1 MRIHALICGFFIA
14 YVAVAGDDFSSFK
27 QQYLQQSQQFADQ
40 QRLEYQKFR
49 QEYLAQYDNFR
60 QQLLQFW
67 SQPLQSSV
75 DERVIY
81 TKDLQ
86 TRIRI
91 DDVAQTMLVEHLTDK
106 PLNESEI
113 IAAVAQDS
121 QTADEISLALEQEQ
135 ASVAPAIDS
144 EDSEKANTAA
154 AKVEQLAASSAVTEQ
169 ADSDK
174 KAQSTTAAAEKVVS
188 AQLTAQPPIA
198 SAQIKHQIESQY
210 QQAVM
215 AIDNDEPEA
224 KQQQEIAQLRA
235 ETDKREQQAQ
245 QQVIEV
251 SAHQPTYKQIQTHQL
266 MLPKDYTYKKAKPF
280 LDDYQQQVSHYQL
293 PMSLLLAI
301 TQTESSFN
309 PAATSHIPAF
319 GLMQIV
325 PRSAGLDVAQK
336 IYQKQQAPT
345 ATQLYQPDFNI
356 EYGAGYLSILW
367 YDYFDDVSDLL
378 SRKYCVIAAYNTGA
392 GNVARAF
399 NLHGERSLKK
409 AVKEINQLTPEQVYQ
424 TLQQKLPYDETKH
437 YLKKVTLLD
446 NRYATTINAWDL

>member
-1 MRIHALICGFFIA
+1 MRIHALICGFLVA
-14 YVAVAGDDFSSFK
+14 QVAVAGDDFASFK

-49 QEYLAQYDNFR
+49 QEYLAQYDDFR

-106 PLNESEI
+106 PLNETEI
-113 IAAVAQDS
+113 IAAVTLDS
-121 QTADEISLALEQEQ
+121 NTADEISIALDKEQISSE
-135 ASVAPAIDS
+135 PAINS
-144 EDSEKANTAA
+144 EDSEQAN
-154 AKVEQLAASSAVTEQ
+154 L
-169 ADSDK
+169 DK
-174 KAQSTTAAAEKVVS
+174 KAQSTTAAVETAVNV
-188 AQLTAQPPIA
+188 QLTAQPPLA
-198 SAQIKHQIESQY
+198 SAQIKQQIESQY

-215 AIDNDEPEA
+215 AIDNGEPAA

-280 LDDYQQQVSHYQL
+280 LEDYQQQVSHYQL

-345 ATQLYQPDFNI
+345 ATQLYQPDVNI

-399 NLHGERSLKK
+399 NPHGERSLKK

>member
-1 MRIHALICGFFIA
+1 MKMRIHALICGFLVA
-14 YVAVAGDDFSSFK
+14 QVAVAGDDFASFK

-49 QEYLAQYDNFR
+49 QEYLAQYDDFR

-106 PLNESEI
+106 PLNETEI
-113 IAAVAQDS
+113 IAAVTLDS
-121 QTADEISLALEQEQ
+121 NTADEISIALDKEQISSE
-135 ASVAPAIDS
+135 PAINS
-144 EDSEKANTAA
+144 EDSEQAN
-154 AKVEQLAASSAVTEQ
+154 L
-169 ADSDK
+169 DK
-174 KAQSTTAAAEKVVS
+174 KAQSTTAAVETAVNV
-188 AQLTAQPPIA
+188 QLTAQPPLA
-198 SAQIKHQIESQY
+198 SAQIKQQIESQY

-215 AIDNDEPEA
+215 AIDNGEPAA

-280 LDDYQQQVSHYQL
+280 LEDYQQQVSHYQL

-345 ATQLYQPDFNI
+345 ATQLYQPDVNI

-399 NLHGERSLKK
+399 NPHGERSLKK